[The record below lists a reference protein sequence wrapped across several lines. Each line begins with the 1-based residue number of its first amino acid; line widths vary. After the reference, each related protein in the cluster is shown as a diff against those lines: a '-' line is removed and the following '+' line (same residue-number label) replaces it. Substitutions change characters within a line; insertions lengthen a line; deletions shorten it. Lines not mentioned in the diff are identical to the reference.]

1 MNVGWFV
8 GGEFSIIYALYVHV
22 LFQKIKPEAVCE
34 LCVGRQ
40 R

>member
-1 MNVGWFV
+1 MNLGWFV
-8 GGEFSIIYALYVHV
+8 GGEFIIIYSLYVHV
-22 LFQKIKPEAVCE
+22 LFQKIKSEAMFE